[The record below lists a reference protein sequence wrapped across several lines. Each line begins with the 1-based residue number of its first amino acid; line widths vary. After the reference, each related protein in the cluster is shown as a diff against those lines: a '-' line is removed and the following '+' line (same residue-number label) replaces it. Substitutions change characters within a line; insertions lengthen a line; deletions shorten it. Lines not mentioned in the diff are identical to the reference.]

1 MLFFE
6 KYGNAFFRIAAFILA
21 VIYAWVPFL
30 FIKEKLSDPS
40 WSPGF
45 LAYLVILLMVGGSL
59 YMLYFTLFF
68 NRIKRK
74 WELQD
79 RMRKREQLKELAAI
93 QEERFRNP
101 IDTTTI
107 ILLDNVTD
115 YEQLETVVLDSMTGY
130 EGTLENVPLLWKRGE
145 GRYAITFPCGVSR
158 QVLCYLADDI
168 WCFCSCTVQAWCQP
182 ELFKKHIGE
191 WLYLCFGAEDL
202 LVAITEDETQW
213 NINPEDAMLYRSK
226 RHDKYFQPRP
236 EIDWTRMEKMII

>member
-6 KYGNAFFRIAAFILA
+6 KYGNVFIRVAALFQALVFA
-21 VIYAWVPFL
+21 LVPFL

-45 LAYLVILLMVGGSL
+45 FAYFVIALMIGGSL
-59 YMLYFTLFF
+59 YMLYFTLFYH
-68 NRIKRK
+68 RIRRK

-79 RMRKREQLKELAAI
+79 RMLKQKRLKELAAI

-101 IDTTTI
+101 IDTTTV

-115 YEQLETVVLDSMTGY
+115 YGQLEKLILDSMTGY

-158 QVLCYLADDI
+158 QVLYDLADDI
-168 WCFCSCTVQAWCQP
+168 GCFCSCTVQAWCQT

-236 EIDWTRMEKMII
+236 EIDWTRLEKMMI

>member
-6 KYGNAFFRIAAFILA
+6 KYGNAFVRVAALFQAL
-21 VIYAWVPFL
+21 VFTLVPFL

-45 LAYLVILLMVGGSL
+45 FAYFVIALMIGGSL
-59 YMLYFTLFF
+59 YMLYFTLFYH
-68 NRIKRK
+68 RIKRK
-74 WELQD
+74 RELQD
-79 RMRKREQLKELAAI
+79 RLLKREQLKELAAI

-101 IDTTTI
+101 IDTTTV

-115 YEQLETVVLDSMTGY
+115 YGQLEKLILDSMTGY

-158 QVLCYLADDI
+158 QVLYDLADDI
-168 WCFCSCTVQAWCQP
+168 GCFCSCTVQAWCQP

-236 EIDWTRMEKMII
+236 EIDWTRLEKMMI